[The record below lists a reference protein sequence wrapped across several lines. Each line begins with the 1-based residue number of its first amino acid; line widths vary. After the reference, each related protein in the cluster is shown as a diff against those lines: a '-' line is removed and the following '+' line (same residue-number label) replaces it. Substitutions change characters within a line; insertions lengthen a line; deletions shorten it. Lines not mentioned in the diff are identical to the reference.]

1 MKNIFVSQIRIY
13 ARHDLIRGVFM
24 CHTFLISYHFLFQ
37 IIDQKLYRDKD
48 CHFPSRCAGVEHYLN
63 ALAPNLPN
71 MEFVINTR
79 DWPQINRKWGHQR
92 APVFSFSKVDNFFIV
107 RFAICIP

>member
-1 MKNIFVSQIRIY
+1 M
-13 ARHDLIRGVFM
+13 
-24 CHTFLISYHFLFQ
+24 
-37 IIDQKLYRDKD
+37 YRDKD

-92 APVFSFSKVDNFFIV
+92 APVFSFSKVKKFCIM
-107 RFAICIP
+107 RFSNCII